1 MMLFSVTGVP
11 GKRRTRSTLQATWA
25 VIILT
30 STGTRV
36 PVPRTWKTMAPRLTV
51 STRTLSRSTAGAA
64 GFRRER
70 PQKRR
75 LLTRAS
81 PAPT

>member
-1 MMLFSVTGVP
+1 MTLSSVTGVP

-25 VIILT
+25 VIIRT

-36 PVPRTWKTMAPRLTV
+36 PVPRTWNTIAPRFTV

-64 GFRRER
+64 GFRRES

-75 LLTRAS
+75 PVTRAS
-81 PAPT
+81 PAPR